1 MNQKDDDKATASLL
15 LSTDEAVAEKIR
27 RVLANNPDI
36 IADAMKKVEE
46 SLMIRHRE
54 AEYARAL
61 GQSMMQTK
69 NQAAQNMFNNTF
81 ATSNTSGQIANNQNA
96 IHPLPWEKFL

>member
-27 RVLANNPDI
+27 RVLANHPEI
-36 IADAMKKVEE
+36 VAEAMKKVEE

-54 AEYARAL
+54 AEYQRAL
-61 GQSMMQTK
+61 HQSMMH
-69 NQAAQNMFNNTF
+69 NQAQQARNTF
-81 ATSNTSGQIANNQNA
+81 ATSNTSGLLSNTYNNSYGG
-96 IHPLPWEKFL
+96 KK

>member
-1 MNQKDDDKATASLL
+1 MKKQDDDKATASLL

-46 SLMIRHRE
+46 SLMIRQRE

-61 GQSMMQTK
+61 HQSMMQ
-69 NQAAQNMFNNTF
+69 NQAQQVRNTY
-81 ATSNTSGQIANNQNA
+81 ATSNTSGLLSNTYNNA
-96 IHPLPWEKFL
+96 YGGKK

>member
-36 IADAMKKVEE
+36 IAEAMKRAEE
-46 SLMIRHRE
+46 AIMYQHRQQQ
-54 AEYARAL
+54 YAQAL
-61 GQSMMQTK
+61 NQSMMQTK
-69 NQAAQNMFNNTF
+69 NHIASGLLNHTF
-81 ATSNTSGQIANNQNA
+81 TAGNTSGQIANNQTV
-96 IHPLPWEKFL
+96 IHPLPWGKK

>member
-36 IADAMKKVEE
+36 IAEAMKKVEE
-46 SLMIRHRE
+46 SLMIRQRE

-61 GQSMMQTK
+61 QNAMLQ
-69 NQAAQNMFNNTF
+69 NQAQNTYGS
-81 ATSNTSGQIANNQNA
+81 SNTGMTIPQWLGGN
-96 IHPLPWEKFL
+96 K

>member
-54 AEYARAL
+54 AEYQRAL
-61 GQSMMQTK
+61 QNAMMQREA
-69 NQAAQNMFNNTF
+69 QAQQVRNTY
-81 ATSNTSGQIANNQNA
+81 ATSNTPGLLNNTYNNSYGG
-96 IHPLPWEKFL
+96 KK

>member
-1 MNQKDDDKATASLL
+1 MKKQDDDKATAALL

-36 IADAMKKVEE
+36 IAEAMKKAEE
-46 SLMIRHRE
+46 AIMIQRRQ

-61 GQSMMQTK
+61 NQSMMATQ
-69 NQAAQNMFNNTF
+69 QAAAAQIYNSQF
-81 ATSNTSGQIANNQNA
+81 ASGSSGQIANNQTQ
-96 IHPLPWEKFL
+96 IYPLPWKDFP